1 MSAAVDLLFHQ
12 RTSSELRAFVR
23 SQAASPDDLADWLC
37 VAIARQHLAVVEALL
52 GEGADPNRI
61 APGRRRAAVHVA
73 VEHEAPELLRIVAR
87 HGGDVNRPDRS
98 GMTPLHLAVDVEVG
112 RVSDDVRHA
121 SASLTRVLLE
131 LGADPEVCDAT
142 GRTPA
147 QWADQY
153 GHLSAL
159 ELMKTR
165 G

>member
-1 MSAAVDLLFHQ
+1 MQPAIDSLLRQ
-12 RTSSELRAFVR
+12 SSPAELRAFLR
-23 SQAASPDDLADWLC
+23 AQGATADELAEWLC
-37 VAIARQHLAVVEALL
+37 VAIAGKHRPAVETLL
-52 GEGADPNRI
+52 VEGADPNRV
-61 APGRRRAAVHVA
+61 APGRRRAAVHA
-73 VEHEAPELLRIVAR
+73 AIEHEAPELLRIVAE
-87 HGGDVNRPDRS
+87 HGGDVNRPDAS

-112 RVSDDVRHA
+112 SVHDDVRHA
-121 SASLTRVLLE
+121 PASLTRALLE

-153 GHLSAL
+153 GHMNAL